1 MPDFKQRS
9 QQPELIDAD
18 VRPETFRKNLKELNF
33 LNRFLG
39 GYNTSLCG
47 IAHLIQNR
55 NQSYHFVDLGCG
67 GGGILR
73 QTARW
78 ARKNNIRMQFTG
90 VDINP
95 DAITFLSQYCRDYPE
110 ITGVVSDYASYLAHP
125 GHAIDIIHASL
136 FCHHL
141 SDAAI
146 RDLLSYCKHNIK
158 IGFVFSDLFR
168 EKIPYYG
175 AKILSHVAMG
185 TELSK
190 KDGPL
195 SVLRS
200 FTIPEMIGLLKSV
213 SLDQYIIKRKFVFR
227 ILIIGYANHRN

>member
-1 MPDFKQRS
+1 MPDFTYRS

-18 VRPETFRKNLKELNF
+18 VPPETFRKNLKELNF

-39 GYNTSLCG
+39 GYNTSLGG
-47 IAHLIQNR
+47 IEHLIQDR
-55 NQSYHFVDLGCG
+55 NQSYHIVDLGCG
-67 GGGILR
+67 GGGILK

-78 ARKNNIRMQFTG
+78 ARKNNIRMQLTG

-95 DAITFLSQYCRDYPE
+95 DAIAFLKQHCRNYPE
-110 ITGVVSDYASYLAHP
+110 ITGIISDYASYLAH
-125 GHAIDIIHASL
+125 HSHSIDIIHASL

-146 RDLLSYCKHNIK
+146 KNLLSYCKQNLK

-200 FTIPEMIGLLKSV
+200 FTIPEMHELLKSV
-213 SLDQYIIKRKFVFR
+213 SVDRYSIKRKFVFR
-227 ILIIGYANHRN
+227 ILIIGYANLRN